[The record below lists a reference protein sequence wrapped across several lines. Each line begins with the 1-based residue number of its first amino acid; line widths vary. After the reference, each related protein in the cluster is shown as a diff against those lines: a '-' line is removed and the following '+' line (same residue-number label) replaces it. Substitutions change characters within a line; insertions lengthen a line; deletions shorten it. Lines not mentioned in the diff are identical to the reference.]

1 MRGCPI
7 ITSTLIYGLSFLACS
22 PVILARTPRNYY
34 QNTNANAEGVPT
46 IGLQSAWHTTCNLN
60 SIREVFWKLVMVA
73 RFQNYNAVR
82 RPDDTDAHEAD
93 GWSSMPPWSIDVGDG
108 PIVATA
114 VHSGHEL
121 RPEVAEWMAIEDLQR
136 LREEDPLTDIWTSVG
151 DSSIRVY
158 RSRFEVDLNR
168 PRDKAIAQNPDD
180 SWGLTVWRERP
191 PATVIERSLAE
202 YDSFYDD
209 VDALLDF
216 LLGRWNRILVLDLH
230 SYNHCRNGPNQPG
243 ASQLCNPE
251 VNIGTGTMDRERW
264 MPLVDTFIAELRS
277 QNIRGRP
284 LDVREN
290 VKFKGG
296 YFPLSLHSRY
306 PDNVCVLSIEFKK
319 IFMDEWKATAS
330 IAAVEALRIAL
341 RDAAN
346 AIRPHLVDQKGL
358 KRD

>member
-1 MRGCPI
+1 V
-7 ITSTLIYGLSFLACS
+7 AH
-22 PVILARTPRNYY
+22 N
-34 QNTNANAEGVPT
+34 
-46 IGLQSAWHTTCNLN
+46 LQSQQHHGRFTE
-60 SIREVFWKLVMVA
+60 IVVVA
-73 RFQNYNAVR
+73 RSLDESAAGHPHATVSR
-82 RPDDTDAHEAD
+82 DSD
-93 GWSSMPPWSIDVGDG
+93 GVSRMPPWSIDVGDG

-114 VHSGHEL
+114 IHSGHEL
-121 RPEVAEWMAIEDLQR
+121 RPEVAEWMAIGGAER

-168 PRDKAIAQNPDD
+168 PKDKAIAQNPED

-191 PATVIERSLAE
+191 PATVIERSLVE
-202 YDSFYDD
+202 YDTFYDE

-230 SYNHCRNGPNQPG
+230 SYNHRRDGPARPG
-243 ASQLCNPE
+243 ASPLCNPE

-264 MPLVDTFIAELRS
+264 APLVDTFIAALRN
-277 QNIRGRP
+277 QEINDRA

-290 VKFKGG
+290 VKFQGG

-306 PDNVCVLSIEFKK
+306 PDNVCVLSLEFKK
-319 IFMDEWKATAS
+319 IFMDEWDATAS
-330 IAAVEALRIAL
+330 IAALEAVRIAL

-346 AIRPHLVDQKGL
+346 ATRPYLVDQQVLAQQGFR
-358 KRD
+358 RD